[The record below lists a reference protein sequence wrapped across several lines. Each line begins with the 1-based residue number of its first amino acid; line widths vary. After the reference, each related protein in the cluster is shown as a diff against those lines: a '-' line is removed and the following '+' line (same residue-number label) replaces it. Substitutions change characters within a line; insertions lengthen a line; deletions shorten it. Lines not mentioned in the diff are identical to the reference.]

1 MSDAGKIL
9 KFDAAAI
16 AANAVAAATTPPDA
30 KRPLYRDIPP
40 PGEYPIE
47 ALGGLRDVAAAT
59 AMKTCAPIEICA
71 QSVLAAAAFAIAPHH
86 DVCLLSG
93 RSPLTV
99 LCLTIAESG
108 ERKSSVDN
116 LALMPVYAKEERLR
130 ASYETE
136 SHDYAVE
143 IAAHKAALE
152 QSKKA
157 AKNGRAAARE
167 AIAAVGPEPKAPAA
181 PMLLMADA
189 TPEGATMQLAESR
202 PWGGIFS
209 AEGGLMLGGHGMSD
223 ESKIRT
229 AALLNTLWDGSPI
242 RRRRVLTGASFLPG
256 RRCSMHLMVQ
266 PGVAEIL
273 THDPA
278 FADIGLLARLLIVA
292 PVSTAGT
299 RFYRETPKECGTVLA
314 AYKARITHF
323 LDKPPRMLEGSG
335 GLDPQEITLT
345 PDARAMLIGFHDE
358 VERELAPGGELST
371 IRGFASKM
379 AEHAGRLAAVLEVYS
394 DPETIEVSADAMANG
409 ITLATYYASEMK
421 RLADGASVAPD
432 LKLARR
438 LLEWWQECGRPKR
451 HLSEIYQRG
460 PGALRD
466 SAAAKRIVAI
476 LEDHGWITRLP
487 PGVMLDGSPRRDAW
501 ELAP

>member
-1 MSDAGKIL
+1 MSDTGKIL

-16 AANAVAAATTPPDA
+16 AANAVAAATIPPDA
-30 KRPLYRDIPP
+30 KRPLYRDIRP

-47 ALGGLRDVAAAT
+47 ALGGLRDVADACAI
-59 AMKTCAPIEICA
+59 KTQAPVEIPA
-71 QSVLAAAAFAIAPHH
+71 QSVLAAAALVIAPHYN
-86 DVCLLSG
+86 VRLLSG
-93 RSPLTV
+93 VAPLTL

-116 LALMPVYAKEERLR
+116 LALAPVYEKEARLR
-130 ASYETE
+130 ADYEGQC
-136 SHDYAVE
+136 HDYEVGK
-143 IAAHKAALE
+143 AAHKATTE
-152 QSKKA
+152 QAKKA
-157 AKNGRAAARE
+157 AKNGLAAVRA
-167 AIAAVGPEPKAPAA
+167 AIAAIGPEPNPPAP
-181 PMLLMADA
+181 PMLLMADP
-189 TPEGATMQLAESR
+189 TPEGATMQLAER

-209 AEGGLMLGGHGMSD
+209 AEGGLMLGGHAMSD

-242 RRRRVLTGASFLPG
+242 RRRRVLTGATFLPG

-273 THDPA
+273 TQDPA
-278 FADIGLLARLLIVA
+278 FVDIGLLARTLITA

-299 RFYRETPKECGTVLA
+299 RFYREAPKECGTVLA
-314 AYKARITHF
+314 QYKARMTHF
-323 LDKPPRMLEGSG
+323 LDKPPRTLDGSG
-335 GLDPQEITLT
+335 GLDPQEVTLT
-345 PDARAMLIGFHDE
+345 DDARAMLIGFHDA
-358 VERELAPGGELST
+358 VERELTPGGELAS

-379 AEHAGRLAAVLEVYS
+379 AEHAGRLAAILELYG
-394 DPETIEVSADAMANG
+394 DPEAIEVSAEAMANG
-409 ITLATYYASEMK
+409 ITLARYYGAEMR

-438 LLEWWQECGRPKR
+438 LLEWWQAGGKPKR